1 MKLCEHHKIENAW
14 KAIAWDSESYSGG
27 QVLSSP
33 PAGGNV
39 FKIARLQQPRFTS
52 LILVWEEISGRSPT
66 CHISLGDRETA
77 EKLCDL
83 LNQHGV
89 GKSFADIGNLEVD
102 DDLNVV

>member
-39 FKIARLQQPRFTS
+39 FKIARLQQPRFTARDKTSVQDFQGLS
-52 LILVWEEISGRSPT
+52 LLRILVVP
-66 CHISLGDRETA
+66 RETLDA
-77 EKLCDL
+77 CGYQKF
-83 LNQHGV
+83 HMRR
-89 GKSFADIGNLEVD
+89 KAWRF
-102 DDLNVV
+102 